1 MDGDGDLDLLIAG
14 GSTGLGLLLNDG
26 AGHFVSAAPTA
37 TPLPP
42 HYATAVVAADPNRDR
57 EGPCGRPPPTP
68 PFYYPQVRT
77 PPDTW
82 VTA

>member
-42 HYATAVVAADPNRDR
+42 HYATAVVAARMASGSSGSTS
-57 EGPCGRPPPTP
+57 GPWT
-68 PFYYPQVRT
+68 
-77 PPDTW
+77 
-82 VTA
+82 VT